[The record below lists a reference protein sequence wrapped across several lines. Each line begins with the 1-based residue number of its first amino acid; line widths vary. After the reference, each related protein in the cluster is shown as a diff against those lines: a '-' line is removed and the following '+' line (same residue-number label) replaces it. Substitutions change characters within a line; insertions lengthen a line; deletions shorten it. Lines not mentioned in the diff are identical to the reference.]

1 MVATESNAQT
11 TKQNL
16 QDYVNELLELA
27 KTSESIPEED
37 LKTVETSC
45 KQAVSHTFEI
55 AFAGLR
61 SAGKSTTINALL
73 DRELLYTQ
81 AGHATGT
88 VCYIRSLPPS
98 ETEEKIEITFINQ
111 SQLKSNIAELC
122 NDLNIS
128 TSGDTTQPEERER
141 LMRQV
146 RLMRREQDLPD
157 RTTKIMDVLERLLAA
172 YNKYQSYIKEKNET
186 ITLPLDEEHRQQAA
200 EYAAWEKAGGEVGG
214 GSVVERIDY
223 YCRNSLL
230 DSGNILI
237 DLPGIDAPIKR
248 DRELTLKRLQDEKTG
263 AVVFM
268 PSSAYEGALSQE
280 EIELNTLIK
289 SNKGI
294 RSRVFFIFNRV
305 DETWIDNQK
314 RNKFEQSLKDD
325 FKFLNADDEDETK
338 RIYDTSALLGFYT
351 SLIQNYI
358 KENGIDSIKI
368 PRIIDDGIEINNTKI
383 PKQYLISLVNFFRY
397 KKNINFEV
405 NDSTND
411 DVLAKEIKEILNQ
424 KYFSSLE
431 DAITESGVPRFRQS
445 IYDYVNQRKRP
456 QLYKQLSEDLQ
467 KLCRQLQKEYGEEST
482 KLKKHP
488 QTIEELKTSAKEKIE
503 EDLKA
508 ISKQFDE
515 HIDQAYR
522 NFVTGSWND
531 FATEYNILK
540 QNTTEFLKDL
550 IDRFDFSLNKLYN
563 QAIFNR
569 RNNYGTAPILSIFVE
584 PFYLL
589 SSEFEDFF
597 VEESSRVTKKIFSIL
612 ENKIQKQDYY
622 HNLEKLLGYDANF
635 LLEEVDKEGQIYV
648 DIIKEFAIRICQ
660 EYIRESSHF
669 YEQHNN
675 EVSES
680 SNSQKTLS
688 FIEIL
693 SEIIKDIKD
702 KFGEPVPNKDIEN
715 SIRDL
720 FRVQFSTD
728 EQELNNLYSKFGFQ
742 LKVSFGK
749 RLEPMRKKLKDEII
763 QKFELAAHKS
773 DQRLES
779 EAQSQFDSYESR
791 KENLQTKITQYN
803 QIVSSINDDL
813 NSKSLKL
820 RNLSKCEIEI

>member
-27 KTSESIPEED
+27 KTSESIAEED

-73 DRELLYTQ
+73 DRELLYSQ

-111 SQLKSNIAELC
+111 SQLSSKITELC
-122 NDLNIS
+122 KNLGIS
-128 TSGDTTQPEERER
+128 NSGDVTQPKDREILRRNVSMMREEQEF
-141 LMRQV
+141 
-146 RLMRREQDLPD
+146 PD
-157 RTTKIMDVLERLLAA
+157 RKKKMMELLEGLLEA
-172 YNKYQSYIKEKNET
+172 YNKYQNYIKEKNET
-186 ITLPLDEEHRQQAA
+186 ITLPLNEENRKNAA
-200 EYAAWEKAGGEVGG
+200 EYAAWKKADGEVGG
-214 GSVVERIDY
+214 GSVIERIDY
-223 YCRNSLL
+223 YCHNDLL

-237 DLPGIDAPIKR
+237 DLPGIDAPIQR
-248 DRELTLKRLQDEKTG
+248 DRDLTLKRLQDEKTG
-263 AVVFM
+263 AVIFM
-268 PSSAYEGALSQE
+268 PSVAHEGTLSQE
-280 EIELNTLIK
+280 EIDYNTLIQE
-289 SNKGI
+289 NKGI
-294 RSRVFFIFNRV
+294 RSRVFFVFNRV
-305 DETWIDNQK
+305 DETWINTENRNQ
-314 RNKFEQSLKDD
+314 FEQSLKND
-325 FKFLNADDEDETK
+325 FNLLNINDKDETK
-338 RIYDTSALLGFYT
+338 RIYETSALLGFYT
-351 SLIQNYI
+351 SLIQDYI
-358 KENGIDSIKI
+358 ATNGIESIKI
-368 PRIIDDGIEINNTKI
+368 PRTIEGGIEVNNTKI

-405 NDSTND
+405 DDSTNN
-411 DVLAKEIKEILNQ
+411 DVLAKEIQEILNQ
-424 KYFSSLE
+424 KYSASLE
-431 DAITESGVPRFRQS
+431 DAITESGIPRFRQS
-445 IYDYVNQRKRP
+445 ICNYVNHKKRP

-467 KLCRQLQKEYGEEST
+467 KLCRQLQKEYVDKSSE
-482 KLKKHP
+482 LKNYP
-488 QTIEELKTSAKEKIE
+488 QTIEELKASAKENIE
-503 EDLKA
+503 EELKA

-522 NFVTGSWND
+522 DFITGSWED

-540 QNTTEFLKDL
+540 QNTTQFLKDL

-589 SSEFEDFF
+589 SSELEDFF
-597 VEESSRVTKKIFSIL
+597 VKESNRVTKKIFQIL
-612 ENKIQKQDYY
+612 ENQIQKQNYY

-635 LLEEVDKEGQIYV
+635 LLEEVDKEGQIFV

-660 EYIRESSHF
+660 EYIRESPHF
-669 YEQHNN
+669 YQQHDN
-675 EVSES
+675 EVSEYPS
-680 SNSQKTLS
+680 SSQTVS
-688 FIEIL
+688 FLEIL
-693 SEIIKDIKD
+693 GEILKGIED

-728 EQELNNLYSKFGFQ
+728 ETELNNLYSKFGFQ
-742 LKVSFGK
+742 IKVSFGK
-749 RLEPMRKKLKDEII
+749 RLEPMREKLKNEII
-763 QKFELAAHKS
+763 HKFDLAAQKS
-773 DQRLES
+773 DQRLET
-779 EAQSQFDSYESR
+779 EAESKFNSYESR
-791 KENLQTKITQYN
+791 KADLQTKIEQYN
-803 QIVSSINDDL
+803 QIVKGINDDL
-813 NSKSLKL
+813 NWKSMKL
-820 RNLSKCEIEI
+820 RNLSNCEIEI